1 VSGYIASAR
10 VVRAAPRLARAGT
23 VRWGFAESRPAPAAP
38 AIETLIVEADPAV
51 AAGSNTVVDRVAA
64 IRERWSQL
72 TFFLF
77 DPNSWR

>member
-1 VSGYIASAR
+1 MSGYVASAR
-10 VVRAAPRLARAGT
+10 IVGAAPRLARAERAVDAT
-23 VRWGFAESRPAPAAP
+23 IHPSPAP
-38 AIETLIVEADPAV
+38 AIETLIVEDDPALGN
-51 AAGSNTVVDRVAA
+51 ASSALIDRVAA

>member
-1 VSGYIASAR
+1 MSGYVASAR
-10 VVRAAPRLARAGT
+10 IVRVAPRLARADA
-23 VRWGFAESRPAPAAP
+23 VRDGAAEIRSTPAA

-51 AAGSNTVVDRVAA
+51 AAGSSALVDRVAA

-72 TFFLF
+72 TFYLF